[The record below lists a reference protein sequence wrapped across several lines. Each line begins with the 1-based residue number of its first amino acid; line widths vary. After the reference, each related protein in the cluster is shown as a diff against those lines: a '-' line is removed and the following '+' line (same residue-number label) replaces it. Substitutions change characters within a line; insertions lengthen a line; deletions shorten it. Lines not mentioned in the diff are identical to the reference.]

1 MQIGARRNNAAC
13 GIALPPGPGG
23 PSGPVRAG
31 CPALPL
37 LVLPFRVPPGAMWHV
52 FPLDPA
58 LNVVLAALLGLVAGS
73 WLSVVAHRL
82 PRMMEREWRTAMR
95 EEDGGAESGY
105 GLWRPAWHCPSCQA
119 ALRGWRAVPLAGWL
133 LQ

>member
-1 MQIGARRNNAAC
+1 
-13 GIALPPGPGG
+13 
-23 PSGPVRAG
+23 
-31 CPALPL
+31 
-37 LVLPFRVPPGAMWHV
+37 MWHV

-133 LQ
+133 LQRGRCGHCGQPIGLRYPMLELAA